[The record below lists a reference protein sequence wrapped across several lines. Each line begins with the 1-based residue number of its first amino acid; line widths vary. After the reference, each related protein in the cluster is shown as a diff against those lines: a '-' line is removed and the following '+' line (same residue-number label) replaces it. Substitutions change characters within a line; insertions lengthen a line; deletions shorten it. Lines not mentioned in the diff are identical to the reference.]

1 MIPIAWRATALR
13 VALAGGLV
21 ATSLVG
27 PGLAHA
33 AATGGT
39 LIGTV
44 TCGPDEETP
53 AAHVV
58 VDLVGT
64 GLSARTDG
72 AGRFI
77 LASAPSNQPLVLDAS
92 LDPTGSSVTSRYNVV
107 VRTGETLDVGNLDLP
122 ACPSPSATLPSDDS
136 QPSPLSDGGD

>member
-1 MIPIAWRATALR
+1 MIPIAWRAMTLR

-21 ATSLVG
+21 ATALVG

-33 AATGGT
+33 AASGGT

-53 AAHVV
+53 AAHVL

-72 AGRFI
+72 AGRFV
-77 LASAPSNQPLVLDAS
+77 LQSAPSGRSLVLDAS
-92 LDPTGSSVTSRYNVV
+92 LEPTGSSVTSRYNVV
-107 VRTGETLDVGNLDLP
+107 VQAGETLDVGNLDLP
-122 ACPSPSATLPSDDS
+122 ACPMPIPPSDDS
-136 QPSPLSDGGD
+136 SPSPLSDGGN